1 MYLSQ
6 INKISWGVTRQKQ
19 ALLLTFLR
27 LSDFQSIQTKDTKEL
42 IYIYN
47 EMISKLFE
55 MWNQINKVSKNYTW
69 SMGTFL
75 Q

>member
-19 ALLLTFLR
+19 ALLLTFLK

-42 IYIYN
+42 IYIYIYIYN

-55 MWNQINKVSKNYTW
+55 M
-69 SMGTFL
+69 
-75 Q
+75 

>member
-19 ALLLTFLR
+19 ALLLTFLK

-42 IYIYN
+42 IYIYIYIMKWLVN
-47 EMISKLFE
+47 CLKCEIK
-55 MWNQINKVSKNYTW
+55 QIK
-69 SMGTFL
+69 
-75 Q
+75 